1 MVSCTIVLMHYI
13 VALGNPGE
21 EYADTRH
28 NIAWHIAEHVTEK
41 YHLTTPQ
48 YQAKCLGRVSEGTI
62 GEAPIVLLYPDTFM
76 NHSGG
81 AVKKLVPAQAYGHII
96 VIHDEIALP
105 FGEIKVSVGRGDGGH
120 NGIKSIISSL
130 NTKDF
135 IRIRVGIAPTS
146 FFTGTMKVISG
157 EARARFVLG
166 RLTKRELD
174 KLPVVGDAVAE
185 ALRLIVERG
194 SAMAMNRFNS

>member
-1 MVSCTIVLMHYI
+1 MYNSDMYYI

-21 EYADTRH
+21 EYAHTRH
-28 NIAWHIAEHVTEK
+28 NIGWLIADHIATQKHFTESR
-41 YHLTTPQ
+41 YHAQ
-48 YQAKCLGRVSEGTI
+48 YLGHIREGLL
-62 GEAPIVLLYPDTFM
+62 GEASVVLQYPDTFM

-81 AVKKLVPAQAYGHII
+81 AVKKFVPPKEYGNLI

-105 FGEIKVSVGRGDGGH
+105 FGEVKVSVGRGDGGH

-130 NTKDF
+130 NTKEF
-135 IRIRVGIAPTS
+135 VRIRVGIAPTS

-166 RLTKRELD
+166 RFTRRELEKMPALAD
-174 KLPVVGDAVAE
+174 TVSEAV
-185 ALRLIVERG
+185 RLIIERG
-194 SAMAMNRFNS
+194 PAMAMNRFNT